1 MSYDYSKAA
10 SNALKA
16 INDKGRTITVREP
29 SGDQVFDPE
38 NFTFEE
44 GTPDDTDVKG
54 LFTQF
59 ATKDVDGTNVLSS
72 DKRLLIPASALA
84 AAPSNS
90 AKILDGGTEYQV
102 INTEVLQPGD
112 TPILYMVQ
120 VRR

>member
-10 SNALKA
+10 SNALKQ
-16 INDKGRTITVREP
+16 INDKGRALTVREP
-29 SGDQVFDPE
+29 SDDQVFDPE

-44 GTPDDTDVKG
+44 GTPEDTDVKG

-59 ATKDVDGTNVLSS
+59 ATKDVDGEVIMRT
-72 DKRLLIPASALA
+72 DKRVLIPANALS

-90 AKILDGGTEYQV
+90 AKIIDGGTEYQV